1 MGMLVLEQVS
11 LDSERYLDLT
21 SLCGRCQGACFR
33 IAYGRRCSILQL
45 ASFARS
51 TRRYHALCL
60 PPCQVPCPRGLQNSE
75 RQIISFSIGAGGG
88 GDRYLS
94 LYARACALSH
104 ASNLCRSSASWET
117 SGQRTAQSTRAPA
130 RCASH
135 AKPATSSTR
144 RGLATSMLPRMCSVS
159 AGSAQCLRLPT
170 PAPLR
175 LLSCTRMA
183 VTTWKHRTIE
193 RGAEALHSRLRAT
206 TPALVLRGQL
216 SNSPTPRT
224 PQCRYHLPRALPLQG
239 ASASL
244 GDSRGP

>member
-1 MGMLVLEQVS
+1 MRAVS
-11 LDSERYLDLT
+11 RCLFSDRLRTALLDFATRIVRSIDT
-21 SLCGRCQGACFR
+21 SISCTL
-33 IAYGRRCSILQL
+33 S
-45 ASFARS
+45 ASVPSALPARS
-51 TRRYHALCL
+51 PEPGAANNIFQYTERR
-60 PPCQVPCPRGLQNSE
+60 
-75 RQIISFSIGAGGG
+75 GGE
-88 GDRYLS
+88 DRYLS

>member
-1 MGMLVLEQVS
+1 MPVFGSPTDGVARFCNSHRS
-11 LDSERYLDLT
+11 LDRHVDIMHSVCLRAKCPARAVSRSRSRKYYLPVYRAEE
-21 SLCGRCQGACFR
+21 GK
-33 IAYGRRCSILQL
+33 
-45 ASFARS
+45 
-51 TRRYHALCL
+51 
-60 PPCQVPCPRGLQNSE
+60 
-75 RQIISFSIGAGGG
+75 GGG
-88 GDRYLS
+88 RDRYTS
-94 LYARACALSH
+94 PYARACALSH
-104 ASNLCRSSASWET
+104 SSILCRSSASWET
-117 SGQRTAQSTRAPA
+117 NGQRTAHSTRAPA

-144 RGLATSMLPRMCSVS
+144 RGLATSTRPRMSSVS

-175 LLSCTRMA
+175 LLSRTRMA